1 MTVHSPEAPASPA
14 PPADPAASTSALP
27 GSAGRRL
34 WRAARFPTILAAG
47 LIVLSVLMSLGGE
60 PFPTGHLE
68 PGSVAPDGTRA
79 LVNVLGE
86 DRDVEVVRTSGDA
99 ADAVG
104 AASGDA
110 VLVVFLDHRLL
121 PEELDRLA
129 ALDADTV
136 LVRPSVRSL
145 EAFAPGVEMTGRE
158 LPRDLLERPLEP
170 RCDLPAAT
178 AAGRS
183 YVHGELYTAGP
194 GVDAVGCYP
203 DGSGDALVQVAE
215 GGTTTT
221 VLGNGNP
228 WTNRLL
234 DEGGNAALALNLMDA
249 GTVVWL
255 RPDPPRQ
262 EGSASLTE
270 LLPAGVRWSP
280 LPLAAGLVLLVV
292 WQGRRMGALVPESLP
307 VVVRASETTEGRAA
321 LYRSRVARDRVVGAL
336 RTGFLDRHAA
346 RLGLG
351 PDAPPDAVIAAVA
364 QRTGDDPAVVGAL
377 LYPSGADPYV
387 IDDEGLLRLA
397 AELDE
402 RSRRLR

>member
-1 MTVHSPEAPASPA
+1 MTVHSPEAPAGPAAPVDPVPPAGA
-14 PPADPAASTSALP
+14 PPESAV
-27 GSAGRRL
+27 RRL
-34 WRAARFPTILAAG
+34 WRAARFPAILAAS
-47 LIVLSVLMSLGGE
+47 LVVVSVLMSLGGE
-60 PFPTGHLE
+60 QFPTGHLE

-86 DRDVEVVRTSGDA
+86 DREVEVVRSSGDA

-104 AASGDA
+104 AAEDA

-129 ALDADTV
+129 ALDVDTV

-145 EAFAPGVEMTGRE
+145 SAFAPGVEMTGRE
-158 LPRDLLERPLEP
+158 LPRDILERPLEP
-170 RCDLPAAT
+170 HCDLPAAE
-178 AAGRS
+178 AAGS
-183 YVHGELYTAGP
+183 AYVHGELYTAAP
-194 GVDAVGCYP
+194 GTDAVGCYP
-203 DGSGDALVQVAE
+203 AGAGDALVQVTE
-215 GGTTTT
+215 NGTTTT

-234 DEGGNAALALNLMDA
+234 DRGGDAALALNLLDA

-262 EGSASLTE
+262 EGTASLPE
-270 LLPAGVRWSP
+270 LLPAGVRWSL
-280 LPLAAGLVLLVV
+280 LPLAAGLVLLVL

-307 VVVRASETTEGRAA
+307 VVVRASETTEGRAG
-321 LYRSRVARDRVVGAL
+321 LYRSRAARDRVVGAL
-336 RTGFLDRHAA
+336 RTGFLDRHGA

-364 QRTGDDPAVVGAL
+364 ERTGDDPGTVRGL
-377 LYPSGADPYV
+377 LYPQGADPYAA
-387 IDDEGLLRLA
+387 DDGGLLRLA